1 LSDPRLDSLRDN
13 LLELA
18 EQSPPAGREEP
29 LSVIPA
35 IENYDRAMKDEFGLA
50 HDSMRLVGQDNFRR
64 YLPVHWLRIRVHP
77 DDSFFDLVARVAAA
91 RAAGC
96 RITVSVPDG
105 MDYATVT
112 LLEERLTTTW
122 AAAIE
127 FVAESEEE
135 LVEVIRARQT
145 DRIRYAAPDRVS
157 AVVWR
162 AVAETGLCVVT
173 APVLANGRIELLWY
187 LQEQSISFDYHRYG
201 HLGVRAGEARAEVI

>member
-1 LSDPRLDSLRDN
+1 
-13 LLELA
+13 
-18 EQSPPAGREEP
+18 

-105 MDYATVT
+105 MDHAAVT